1 MFPNPTPI
9 VMPVTGVEL
18 ATVARLLTVTL
29 RSVAPDEYLTVNG
42 LESTLA
48 GCSVPVNVSVIGMGV
63 GGVVFFVQLTPTPM
77 SARIVASRAAVG
89 SDIRVPL
96 RRGSRAGRRHA
107 RRLQSIG
114 FSIECAA

>member
-18 ATVARLLTVTL
+18 ATVTRLLIVTL
-29 RSVAPDEYLTVNG
+29 RSVAPEEYFTVKG

-63 GGVVFFVQLTPTPM
+63 GGVVFFVQLAAAAM
-77 SARIVASRAAVG
+77 SATIAARRAVVG
-89 SDIRVPL
+89 TDIRFPL
-96 RRGSRAGRRHA
+96 RRWSRAGRRHA
-107 RRLQSIG
+107 RRSQSIG
-114 FSIECAA
+114 FR